1 MNRILVVVSTPAD
14 APELPEGQ
22 VVTADRYLE
31 EGHGGSG
38 DPERVVINL
47 CRSYRY
53 RTKGFYVSLLADA
66 RGQQVVPSVESIE
79 ALADPFR
86 LFRALREAGVPCC
99 VAAERPRRKR
109 GRQAN
114 GTPPGEGG
122 EGSADTE
129 TVTALFGVCDDPRF
143 AAAALRVYREWPVP
157 ALQLGFV
164 REDAEWKLAEAAPLA
179 PPRLAPEERA
189 TLGALLRRGA
199 FLRRSAPP
207 AREATRA
214 SIAVLVDPED
224 AFSPSSPETID
235 RLERVASRMNVHCE
249 RIGLDDIERLGEY
262 DALFI
267 RALTGVREPAFQFAL
282 RAEALAMPVVD
293 DPQSIVRC
301 SNKVFL
307 EELLRREQIPTPRTV
322 VATARTSW
330 DALAE
335 LGLPLVIKLP
345 DGSFSA
351 AVHKVVTEAEYRE
364 KSAEMFRRSPLIIA
378 QEYLPTEYDWRI
390 TVLDGR
396 VLFAAKYFMAR
407 GHWQIR
413 SDHGG
418 RERYGRVEAV
428 PRAQAPA
435 AVVEVALRAA
445 RLIGDGLYGVDLKET
460 PAGPV
465 VIEVNDNPNLDIGY
479 DDAADGTAVYE
490 DLVRFFVRRV
500 EAASPVAPT
509 REAEDEEPP
518 AALRRPIGRRRTGD
532 GSGNGEARHYRP
544 FEVAGMELE
553 YAVVDRDLN
562 AASLVEPAFRLLAGR
577 PTSDVE
583 LGAIGFSNEIADH
596 VFELKTLRP
605 TRSLADAERLLVEG
619 VRRFA
624 DVLKREWDARLM
636 PTGMHPW
643 LDPRARRLWRRSGRR
658 IYKTYERLFD
668 VYTHGWMNVHAAHLN
683 LPFGREE
690 EAVAMHNAAAL
701 LVPYLP
707 ALAASSPMHDGELQ
721 RDADSRLA
729 WILRHQ
735 QRIPE
740 TCGDLVPEYVDDFS
754 DYRRRILQPMYAAL
768 ERYPDAGALRAEFLN
783 ARGAILRFARKSMEI
798 RVLDTQECP
807 RLDVA
812 IAVFARSAL
821 KHMSRRV
828 MSGRLPLSDHAL
840 LVEDLHAVAAA
851 GSQARVH
858 APFLPL
864 EAERGD
870 DGRLPVRAVL
880 RALLEDARRAVR
892 RDEAHY
898 LDLVERIVETGPLS
912 ERIRAA
918 LAPYEQASDEEFTE
932 AARRIYI
939 ELCDCLEANE
949 PWRGRGWGGAGQ
961 G

>member
-1 MNRILVVVSTPAD
+1 VSRILVVVSTPAD
-14 APELPEGQ
+14 APDLPAEQ

-31 EGHGGSG
+31 AAQGGAD

-53 RTKGFYVSLLADA
+53 RTKGFYTSLLADA
-66 RGQQVVPSVESIE
+66 RGQQVVPSVETIE

-86 LFRALREAGVPCC
+86 LFRALREAGVACC
-99 VAAERPRRKR
+99 AAAERPVRRR
-109 GRQAN
+109 GRPETARN
-114 GTPPGEGG
+114 GGD
-122 EGSADTE
+122 ADAE
-129 TVTALFGVCDDPRF
+129 TVTALFGVCEDPRF

-157 ALQLGFV
+157 ALSLGFV
-164 REDAEWKLAEAAPLA
+164 REEDEWRLAEAVPL
-179 PPRLAPEERA
+179 PPQRLAPADRA
-189 TLGALLRRGA
+189 ALSALLRRGS

-207 AREATRA
+207 AREAMRA
-214 SIAVLVDPED
+214 SIAVLVDPDD

-235 RLERVASRMNVHCE
+235 RLERVASRLNVHVE
-249 RIGLDDIERLGEY
+249 RIGLDDVERLGEY

-330 DALAE
+330 EVLRE

-351 AVHKVVTEAEYRE
+351 AVHKVASEAEYRE
-364 KSAEMFRRSPLIIA
+364 RSAEMLRRSPLIIA
-378 QEYLPTEYDWRI
+378 QEFLPTEYDWRI

-428 PRAQAPA
+428 PRAEAPRE
-435 AVVEVALRAA
+435 VVEIALRAA
-445 RLIGDGLYGVDLKET
+445 GLIGDGLYGVDLKET
-460 PAGPV
+460 AAGPV
-465 VIEVNDNPNLDIGY
+465 VIEVNDNPNLDVGY
-479 DDAADGTAVYE
+479 DDAADGSAVYE
-490 DLVRFFVRRV
+490 DLVQHFVRRI
-500 EAASPVAPT
+500 EAAA
-509 REAEDEEPP
+509 P
-518 AALRRPIGRRRTGD
+518 AAAAEVARERPATLKEPIGTRGGRD
-532 GSGNGEARHYRP
+532 GRRHYRP

-562 AASLVEPAFRLLAGR
+562 AVSLVEPAFRVLAGR

-605 TRSLADAERLLVEG
+605 TASLAEAEMLLAEG

-624 DVLKREWDARLM
+624 DVLKDGWGARLM

-643 LDPRARRLWRRSGRR
+643 LDPRGRSLWQRSGRR
-658 IYKTYERLFD
+658 IYRTYERLFD
-668 VYTHGWMNVHAAHLN
+668 VRTHGWMNVHAAHLN

-701 LVPYLP
+701 LIPYLP

-721 RDADSRLA
+721 GSADSRLA

-735 QRIPE
+735 DRIPE
-740 TCGDLVPEYVDDFS
+740 TCGEIVPEAVDDFS

-768 ERYPDAGALRAEFLN
+768 DRYPDAGALRAEFLN

-807 RLDVA
+807 KLDVA

-821 KHMSRRV
+821 KHLSRRA
-828 MSGRLPLSDHAL
+828 MSGRLPVPDHAL
-840 LVEDLHAVAAA
+840 LVEDFRATVAHGGA
-851 GSQARVH
+851 ARVH
-858 APFLPL
+858 APFLPRD
-864 EAERGD
+864 AERGD
-870 DGRLPVRAVL
+870 DGRLPVRTVL
-880 RALLEDARRAVR
+880 GALLDDARRAVR
-892 RDEAHY
+892 RDEAQY
-898 LDLVERIVETGPLS
+898 LELVERIVETGSLA

-918 LAPYEQASDEEFTE
+918 LQPYESSPDEEFTE
-932 AARRIYI
+932 AARRVYI

-949 PWRGRGWGGAGQ
+949 PWRGRGWTG
-961 G
+961 